1 MQRWAHSR
9 VFFVPQPK
17 PVRPTDET
25 FTAMKTF
32 RHEILSWRME
42 HECNLNARALL
53 DEKFPGILNPLKHA
67 KVGTFTSVL
76 TARDAFD
83 YVKKAIGTARDAF
96 DYVEKAIGSTAISN
110 KKCLEHLRAILK
122 RKYIPEQSGA

>member
-1 MQRWAHSR
+1 M
-9 VFFVPQPK
+9 
-17 PVRPTDET
+17 
-25 FTAMKTF
+25 
-32 RHEILSWRME
+32 LSWRME

-83 YVKKAIGTARDAF
+83 YVKKAIG
-96 DYVEKAIGSTAISN
+96 STAISN
-110 KKCLEHLRAILK
+110 KKSLDHLAAILEWNTSLNK
-122 RKYIPEQSGA
+122 VVQRFT